1 MIVAVPKETF
11 PGDCRV
17 ALVPAALPAL
27 INAGLEVAIE
37 AGAGAGANFTD
48 AAFEARGARIEPER
62 LRLLSQADVVLMVRG
77 PGSHRDFPARD
88 LDALRAGTTFI
99 ALLEPLAEPETML
112 AMAQRNLTV
121 FAMDLMPRTT
131 RAQSMDA
138 ISSMATISGYKA
150 VLLGANALPR
160 LFPMLMT
167 AAGTITPARVLVVGV
182 GVAGL
187 QAIATARRL
196 GAVVEAYDVRP
207 VVKEQVE
214 SLGAK
219 FVELKIESVEAQD
232 AGGYATAQSEEFYRR
247 QQELLARHVQN
258 SDVVITTAAV
268 PGKRAPTLIAEEVV
282 AGMRPGS
289 VIVDLAAEKGGNCA
303 VTRPGETLVHKGIT
317 VIGPIRPAAEVAV
330 HASQMY
336 ATNVSTFLLHLVKNG
351 NLHIDAEDEIVKG
364 TLVAHGGRLVHPA
377 IFGALQKGVP
387 SK

>member
-1 MIVAVPKETF
+1 MIVAVPKEAF
-11 PGDCRV
+11 PGDGRV
-17 ALVPAALPAL
+17 ALVPAAIPAL
-27 INAGLEVAIE
+27 TRAGLEVTVE

-48 AAFEARGARIEPER
+48 TDFAARGARIEQEHR
-62 LRLLSQADVVLMVRG
+62 RLLSQADVLLMIRG
-77 PGSHRDFPARD
+77 PGSNRDFPAGD
-88 LDALRAGTTFI
+88 LDALRAGATLI

-112 AMAQRNLTV
+112 ALARRNLTV
-121 FAMDLMPRTT
+121 FAMDLIPRTT

-150 VLLGANALPR
+150 VLLAASALPK

-167 AAGTITPARVLVVGV
+167 AAGTVTPARVLVVGV

-196 GAVVEAYDVRP
+196 GAVVEAYDIRP

-219 FVELKIESVEAQD
+219 FVELKLESVEAQD
-232 AGGYATAQSEEFYRR
+232 ARGYATAQSEDFYRQ

-268 PGKRAPTLIAEEVV
+268 PGKRAPILIAEEVV

-289 VIVDLAAEKGGNCA
+289 VIVDLGAEKGGNCA
-303 VTRPGETLVHKGIT
+303 VTRPGETMVHKGVT

-336 ATNVSTFLLHLVKNG
+336 ATNISTFLLHLVKDG
-351 NLHIDAEDEIVKG
+351 KLHIDTKDDIVKG
-364 TLVAHGGRLVHPA
+364 TLVASEGRLVHPA
-377 IFGALQKGVP
+377 VLGALEKGA
-387 SK
+387 

>member
-1 MIVAVPKETF
+1 MIVAVPKEAY
-11 PGDCRV
+11 PGDFRI

-27 INAGLEVAIE
+27 TRAGLEVAME
-37 AGAGAGANFTD
+37 AGAGVGANFTD
-48 AAFEARGARIEPER
+48 MDFEARGARIEQER
-62 LRLLSQADVVLMVRG
+62 SRLLAQADVVLMIRG
-77 PGSHRDFPARD
+77 PGSNRDFPSGD
-88 LDALRAGTTFI
+88 LDVLRAGITLI

-112 AMAQRNLTV
+112 ALARRNLTL
-121 FAMDLMPRTT
+121 FAMDLIPRTT

-150 VLLGANALPR
+150 VLLAANALPK

-196 GAVVEAYDVRP
+196 GAVVEAYDIRP

-219 FVELKIESVEAQD
+219 FVELKLESVEAQD
-232 AGGYATAQSEEFYRR
+232 AGGYATAQSEDFYRR

-258 SDVVITTAAV
+258 SDVVITTASV

-289 VIVDLAAEKGGNCA
+289 VIVDLGAEKGGNCA
-303 VTRPGETLVHKGIT
+303 VTRPGETIVHKGVT
-317 VIGPIRPAAEVAV
+317 VVGPIRPAAEVAV

-336 ATNVSTFLLHLVKNG
+336 ATNVSTFLLHLVKDG
-351 NLHIDAEDEIVKG
+351 KLHIDTKDDIVTG
-364 TLVAHGGRLVHPA
+364 TLVAREGRLVHPA
-377 IFGALQKGVP
+377 VLGALEKGA
-387 SK
+387 

>member
-1 MIVAVPKETF
+1 MIVAVPKEAF
-11 PGDCRV
+11 PGDSRV
-17 ALVPAALPAL
+17 ALVPAAIPAL
-27 INAGLEVAIE
+27 TRAGLEVTVE

-48 AAFEARGARIEPER
+48 TDFEARGARIEQEHR
-62 LRLLSQADVVLMVRG
+62 RLLSQADVLLMIRG
-77 PGSHRDFPARD
+77 PGSNRDFPGAD
-88 LDALRAGTTFI
+88 LDAIKTGATLI

-112 AMAQRNLTV
+112 ALARRNLTV
-121 FAMDLMPRTT
+121 FAMDLIPRTT

-150 VLLGANALPR
+150 VLLAASALPK

-196 GAVVEAYDVRP
+196 GAVVEAYDIRP
-207 VVKEQVE
+207 AVKEQVE

-219 FVELKIESVEAQD
+219 FVELKLESVAAQD
-232 AGGYATAQSEEFYRR
+232 AGGYATAQSEDFYRR

-268 PGKRAPTLIAEEVV
+268 PGKRAPILIAEEVV

-289 VIVDLAAEKGGNCA
+289 VIVDLGAEKGGNCA
-303 VTRPGETLVHKGIT
+303 VTRPGETMVHKGVT
-317 VIGPIRPAAEVAV
+317 VIGPIRPAVEVAV

-336 ATNVSTFLLHLVKNG
+336 ATNVSTFLLHLVKDG
-351 NLHIDAEDEIVKG
+351 RLHIDTKDDIVKG
-364 TLVAHGGRLVHPA
+364 TLVASEGQLVHPA
-377 IFGALQKGVP
+377 VLGALEKGA
-387 SK
+387 